1 MTRTLSLAIALACL
15 GMPSAFVLVSGTSH
29 YFDNRTSGTLSVG
42 RSEREYIVHV
52 PPGYDG
58 TRAAPLVLSMHGAGT
73 TPALQKNV
81 TGWNDTADRNGFIA
95 AYPGGDGVWLKVFHD
110 PDPQLIVAL
119 IAKLQAQYNIDRD
132 RIYVNGLSNGGGMAY
147 ALSCIASDR
156 IAAVGAVGPAITM
169 SPDLCP
175 TARPVPVVVF
185 HGMAD
190 RFTKWEGGKV
200 FVAPNPFPPIS
211 LWAANWARR
220 NQCSP
225 TQHESRVA
233 ADVTR
238 VEYENCAAPIVI
250 YKIDGGGHTWPGG
263 KPFPEWFAGKT
274 TTSINATEL
283 MWSFF
288 KSHPRR

>member
-1 MTRTLSLAIALACL
+1 MTRTLSLAVALACI
-15 GMPSAFVLVSGTSH
+15 GMPPAFVLVSGTSQ
-29 YFDNRTSGTLSVG
+29 YFDDRISGTLLVG
-42 RSEREYIVHV
+42 RMTRDYIVHV

-58 TRAAPLVLSMHGAGT
+58 ATPMPLVLSMHGAMT
-73 TPALQKNV
+73 TPSLQKNV
-81 TGWNDTADRNGFIA
+81 TGWNEAADKNGFIA

-110 PDPQLIVAL
+110 DDPQLILAL
-119 IAKLQAQYNIDRD
+119 IDKLQADYNIDRD

-200 FVAPNPFPPIS
+200 FVAPDPFPPIP

-225 TQHESRVA
+225 AQHESRVA
-233 ADVTR
+233 GDVTL

-263 KPFPEWFAGKT
+263 KPLPEWFAGKT

-288 KSHPRR
+288 KAHPRR